1 MEELLNEIKQLRSDV
16 AAQGVQFA
24 VHNERQDSVITKVE
38 KIGKTVYG
46 NGKQGLTTR
55 VAVLTYAVGIV
66 GVVASAA
73 LGHVVTK
80 MFS

>member
-16 AAQGVQFA
+16 ATQGVQFA
-24 VHNERQDSVITKVE
+24 VHNERQDSVITQVE